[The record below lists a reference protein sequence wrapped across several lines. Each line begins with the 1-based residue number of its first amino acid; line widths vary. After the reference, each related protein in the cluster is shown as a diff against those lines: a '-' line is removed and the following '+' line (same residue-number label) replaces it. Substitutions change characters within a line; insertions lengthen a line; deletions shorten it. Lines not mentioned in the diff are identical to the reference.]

1 MYINIIQYLLLS
13 SVLYYTTGFKI
24 SENNKI
30 INNQL
35 ITKSTFNEIYKMAI
49 LSKTIYDYDFNN
61 KKNEFKNKKDSLCVL
76 SKLNKK
82 NNLSID
88 IIKHNN
94 IYFNT
99 EQHVSFL
106 DTDNF
111 SKEAKSYLD
120 FIENNFPDTE
130 IYGYFNNKNRL
141 HSLIVINH
149 KLEEINIVFRGSM
162 YLDEWINN
170 LIIEENSINLSESR
184 YNNFTIHSGILKL
197 YKDNNINIHML
208 YIFKNLFEYF
218 PKYKKIFG
226 GHSKGNT
233 LCFLTVIELLLN
245 LDKKYNYEIFCFGN
259 PQILNKY
266 IANFLHKNK
275 NIKIY
280 NVINENDIIS
290 YLPFNDKY
298 QIGIEIL
305 LKDNNIVI
313 NKYNEPYNLKKN
325 IFHYFWKSIENHNL
339 KEYIRKIND
348 LLRNNK

>member
-1 MYINIIQYLLLS
+1 MYINIIQCLLLS

-24 SENNKI
+24 SEKNKI

-82 NNLSID
+82 NNLTID
-88 IIKHNN
+88 IIKSNN

-111 SKEAKSYLD
+111 SKEAKSYLN
-120 FIENNFPDTE
+120 FIENNYPDTE

-141 HSLIVINH
+141 HSLILINH

-170 LIIEENSINLSESR
+170 LIIEEYQIPD
-184 YNNFTIHSGILKL
+184 NNFKIHSGILKL
-197 YKDNNINIHML
+197 YTDNNINIHML
-208 YIFKNLFEYF
+208 YILKNLFDYF

-226 GHSKGNT
+226 GHSKGNI
-233 LCFLTVIELLLN
+233 LCFLTVIELLFKFN
-245 LDKKYNYEIFCFGN
+245 NYNFEIICFGN
-259 PQILNKY
+259 PQILNKN
-266 IANFLHKNK
+266 IADFLHKHTK
-275 NIKIY
+275 IKIY
-280 NVINENDIIS
+280 NIINENDVIS
-290 YLPFNDKY
+290 YLPFHDKY

-305 LKDNNIVI
+305 LKDNDIIV
-313 NKYNEPYNLKKN
+313 NKHNEPYHCKKN
-325 IFHYFWKSIENHNL
+325 IFSHFFKSIENHDL
-339 KEYIRKIND
+339 KEYIYKLKKLISQY
-348 LLRNNK
+348 K